1 MSRPRWITYL
11 GRQWRLSE
19 LADVAGLRPQTLAA
33 RIDRGYTTSRAL
45 TTGLCSRAE
54 AGRRAADL
62 LRLR

>member
-1 MSRPRWITYL
+1 MSRPRWIRFQ
-11 GRQWRLSE
+11 GRDWRLSE

-33 RIDRGYTTSRAL
+33 RLDRGYTTSRAL

-54 AGRRAADL
+54 AGRRAASQ